1 MQRIPDLSLT
11 GEEEEE
17 EVKKLQIKTDFLWID
32 LNHKLCEDLIFHKY
46 QQFSKISL
54 ESRN

>member
-1 MQRIPDLSLT
+1 MLQRIPDFSLT
-11 GEEEEE
+11 GEEEE
-17 EVKKLQIKTDFLWID
+17 EVKKLQIKTDLLWID